1 MSAHHICIAIPE
13 SVCHELEIAACLPEL
28 HALARVTIWDGTAAH
43 LTTLRASAT
52 ILVTGWGTP
61 TLSDLSAWSPQQ
73 SPLRLV
79 VHTAGTVKHL
89 LPVEALTAGLLV
101 SHANVALADSVAE
114 FTIGTMIMAQRQ
126 VFAAAQ
132 RYRDQQPL
140 LPIHTQHE
148 LRGSTVGIIG
158 ASAIGRRVMELL
170 RQFGVRILL
179 TDPFATPAVAAQ
191 YQATL
196 VPLDTVL
203 AQSDVVSL
211 HAPVTPDTIG
221 MLGAREFALMRD
233 GAWFINTAR
242 GRLIDA
248 EALLAELQSGRIQA
262 LLDVTDPDEP
272 LPADSPFWALPNCV
286 ILPHMA
292 AVTREARLRQRDI
305 MVAEIRR
312 FVQGDAL
319 QHQVNQAHWQ
329 TMA

>member
-1 MSAHHICIAIPE
+1 MPDA
-13 SVCHELEIAACLPEL
+13 VCAELEITACLP
-28 HALARVTIWDGTAAH
+28 ALRALGNITHWDGTPAH
-43 LTTLRASAT
+43 LATLRTTAT

-61 TLSDLSAWSPQQ
+61 TLADLGDWSPTQ
-73 SPLRLV
+73 SPLQLV

-89 LPVEALTAGLLV
+89 IPVTALEAGLPV

-114 FTIGTMIMAQRQ
+114 FTIGAMIMAQRQ

-132 RYRDQQPL
+132 RYRAQQPL

-170 RQFGVRILL
+170 RPFGVRLLL
-179 TDPFATPAVAAQ
+179 TDPFASAAVAAQ

-196 VPLDTVL
+196 VPLETL
-203 AQSDVVSL
+203 LQQSDVVSL
-211 HAPVTPDTIG
+211 HAPVTAQTIG

-242 GRLIDA
+242 AQLIDSD
-248 EALLAELQSGRIQA
+248 ALLAQLRTGRINA
-262 LLDVTDPDEP
+262 LLDVTEPYEP

-305 MVAEIRR
+305 MVAEIQR
-312 FVQGDAL
+312 FVQGEAL
-319 QHQVNQAHWQ
+319 QHQVNRAHWE

>member
-1 MSAHHICIAIPE
+1 MTTPHIVIAMPA
-13 SVCHELEIAACLPEL
+13 SVRAELEFADCLTEL
-28 HALARVTIWDGTAAH
+28 ATLGHVTLWDESPAQLDAALAT
-43 LTTLRASAT
+43 AT
-52 ILVTGWGTP
+52 IVITGWGTP
-61 TLSDLSAWSPQQ
+61 TLASLTNWAPHHPTQ
-73 SPLRLV
+73 LV

-89 LPVEALTAGLLV
+89 IPVTAIDAGLRV
-101 SHANVALADSVAE
+101 SHANVALAESVAE
-114 FTIGTMIMAQRQ
+114 FTVGCMIMARRN

-132 RYRDQQPL
+132 RYRTQQPL

-170 RQFGVRILL
+170 HHHGVQLL
-179 TDPFATPAVAAQ
+179 LADPYATTALAQ
-191 YQATL
+191 QYHATL
-196 VPLDTVL
+196 VSLDTLL

-211 HAPVTPDTIG
+211 HAPVTPSTVG
-221 MLGAREFALMRD
+221 MLGAREFGLIRD

-248 EALLAELQSGRIQA
+248 DALLTELQRGRINA
-262 LLDVTDPDEP
+262 LLDVTDPNEP
-272 LPADSPFWALPNCV
+272 LPADSPFWALDNCI

-305 MVAEIRR
+305 SVAEIRR
-312 FVQGDAL
+312 FVHGDPL
-319 QHQVNQAHWQ
+319 QHQVTRSQWD